1 MRLELGNSQSVG
13 FVMMF
18 FQGSSPL
25 NVPVVEGL
33 DVLELPCLVDLGSL
47 QPGC

>member
-1 MRLELGNSQSVG
+1 
-13 FVMMF
+13 MMLC
-18 FQGSSPL
+18 QGSPPL
-25 NVPVVEGL
+25 DVPVVEGL